1 MDRVGRRPLLL
12 IGVRL
17 MVPVVEQD
25 AYLRELTLSQVGGCC
40 ISLILEAAM
49 SAAFAETNSGNT
61 AGLQAGV
68 AFAYLF
74 LAFYSVGIDV
84 AGVVF
89 YSELFPNHV
98 RTKGIAL
105 SIATISLTDLVY
117 LQVAQLAFSTI
128 GWKYWLVF
136 IIITF
141 LGFIWAWKFLPETK
155 GIPLEEMS
163 ALFGD
168 DNDVAVYS
176 RDIHFQPGT
185 HEMERAEVG
194 EDKAVSQHRETGVE
208 TSNGH
213 VDSKTANGTVG
224 R

>member
-1 MDRVGRRPLLL
+1 MDWTGRRPLLL
-12 IGVRL
+12 LG
-17 MVPVVEQD
+17 
-25 AYLRELTLSQVGGCC
+25 VGGCC

-49 SAAFAETNSGNT
+49 SAAFAETNSGNK
-61 AGLQAGV
+61 AGLRAGV

-117 LQVAQLAFSTI
+117 LQVAQLAFETI

-141 LGFIWAWKFLPETK
+141 LGTIWTYLFLPETK
-155 GIPLEEMS
+155 GIPLEEM
-163 ALFGD
+163 AAVFGD
-168 DNDVAVYS
+168 VDDVAVYAADS
-176 RDIHFQPGT
+176 QLRSGIDGVAV
-185 HEMERAEVG
+185 AEEGNVTN
-194 EDKAVSQHRETGVE
+194 EKIGVQ
-208 TSNGH
+208 
-213 VDSKTANGTVG
+213 ANGDAEESKATARHVE
-224 R
+224 

>member
-1 MDRVGRRPLLL
+1 MDRTGRRPLLL
-12 IGVRL
+12 IG
-17 MVPVVEQD
+17 
-25 AYLRELTLSQVGGCC
+25 VGGCC

-61 AGLQAGV
+61 AGLRAGV

-89 YSELFPNHV
+89 YSEIFPNHI

-117 LQVAQLAFSTI
+117 LQVAQLAFETI

-136 IIITF
+136 IIVTF
-141 LGFIWAWKFLPETK
+141 LGFFWTYFFVPETK
-155 GIPLEEMS
+155 GVPLEEM
-163 ALFGD
+163 AAVFGD
-168 DNDVAVYS
+168 ADDVAVWV
-176 RDIHFQPGT
+176 RDINFRPGT
-185 HEMERAEVG
+185 HELQRAEEGAEGKEGVRHAEGKGVG
-194 EDKAVSQHRETGVE
+194 IDEKVASGGIDGVR
-208 TSNGH
+208 
-213 VDSKTANGTVG
+213 TAA
-224 R
+224 

>member
-1 MDRVGRRPLLL
+1 
-12 IGVRL
+12 
-17 MVPVVEQD
+17 
-25 AYLRELTLSQVGGCC
+25 
-40 ISLILEAAM
+40 M
-49 SAAFAETNSGNT
+49 SAAFAETNSGNV
-61 AGLQAGV
+61 AGLRAGV

-105 SIATISLTDLVY
+105 SIATIALTSLVY
-117 LQVAQLAFSTI
+117 LQAAQTAFQNI

-141 LGFIWAWKFLPETK
+141 LGTIWTYFFLPETK

-168 DNDVAVYS
+168 ADDVAVFAGDS
-176 RDIHFQPGT
+176 HLRARGGDTGRTEQGQAVGDESKETSGSSTPG
-185 HEMERAEVG
+185 EA
-194 EDKAVSQHRETGVE
+194 KAVTEGSARHVE
-208 TSNGH
+208 
-213 VDSKTANGTVG
+213 
-224 R
+224 